1 MLAVM
6 IMQEMTCVLELH
18 RANLSHSLTH
28 RQQVK
33 LGLSDFVWIDCMDAS
48 ILIVIYYRFTRCYH

>member
-33 LGLSDFVWIDCMDAS
+33 LGLSDFVWIDCIDVG
-48 ILIVIYYRFTRCYH
+48 ILIVIY